1 MSRKLAR
8 TNTGVLTTAAAERQ
22 AREDGQGFNRRG
34 PVVVEIDVGR
44 IVTNPDQPRRHFD
57 EADMEALKSSIAQHG
72 LAQPVGVQQL
82 GDGRFQLVFG
92 ERRFRAV
99 RALGH
104 PTIYAITVTGASDEL
119 ALIENVVRADLSP
132 FEEGDAY
139 ARLMERHGYRQEDVG
154 RIVGKDRVDIS
165 RALLISRLPQRIR
178 DEYPSHRPARYRLVE
193 IARLKGEGEQLRGW
207 DALVMEMSRR
217 SADEDAPAPAA
228 AKPRSNAVPT
238 GSALPKPL
246 AKAVFGARQT
256 VASVREQGL
265 TLADIDRETLRAI
278 RDDIDAILN
287 AGPNAGKGRGG
298 E

>member
-22 AREDGQGFNRRG
+22 AREEGQGFNRRG

-104 PTIYAITVTGASDEL
+104 PTIYAVTVTGASDEL

-178 DEYPSHRPARYRLVE
+178 DEYPLHRPARYRLVE

-207 DALVMEMSRR
+207 DALVGEMTRR
-217 SADEDAPAPAA
+217 AADEDAPAPAPTA
-228 AKPRSNAVPT
+228 ALPGRSAAPT

-246 AKAVFGARQT
+246 AKAMFGALQT
-256 VASVREQGL
+256 VATVRAQGL
-265 TLADIDRETLRAI
+265 ALADIDRETLRAI

-287 AGPNAGKGRGG
+287 AG
-298 E
+298 

>member
-104 PTIYAITVTGASDEL
+104 PTIYAVTVTGASDEL

-165 RALLISRLPQRIR
+165 RALLIRRLPQRIR
-178 DEYPSHRPARYRLVE
+178 DEYPLHRPARYRLVE

-207 DALVMEMSRR
+207 DALVNEMTRR
-217 SADEDAPAPAA
+217 SANEETPAPAA
-228 AKPRSNAVPT
+228 AKPRSNAIPT

-265 TLADIDRETLRAI
+265 ALADIDRETLRAI

>member
-104 PTIYAITVTGASDEL
+104 PTIYAVTVTGASDEL

-178 DEYPSHRPARYRLVE
+178 DEYPLHRPARYRLVE
-193 IARLKGEGEQLRGW
+193 IARRKGEGEQLRGW
-207 DALVMEMSRR
+207 DALVAEMTRR
-217 SADEDAPAPAA
+217 SADAEDTPSPAA
-228 AKPRSNAVPT
+228 ARPRSNAVPT

-246 AKAVFGARQT
+246 AKAMFGARQT
-256 VASVREQGL
+256 VAAVREQGL
-265 TLADIDRETLRAI
+265 ALADIDRETLRAI
-278 RDDIDAILN
+278 RDDIDAILT
-287 AGPNAGKGRGG
+287 AGEGRGG
-298 E
+298 G

>member
-22 AREDGQGFNRRG
+22 AREEGQGFNRRG

-72 LAQPVGVQQL
+72 LAQPIGVQQL

-104 PTIYAITVTGASDEL
+104 PTIYAVTVTGASDEL

-178 DEYPSHRPARYRLVE
+178 DEYPLHRPARYRLVE

-207 DALVMEMSRR
+207 DALVTEMTRR
-217 SADEDAPAPAA
+217 STDGEDAPAPAV
-228 AKPRSNAVPT
+228 AKPRSGAVPT

-246 AKAVFGARQT
+246 AKAMFGARQT
-256 VASVREQGL
+256 VASVRERGL
-265 TLADIDRETLRAI
+265 ALADIDRETLRAI

-287 AGPNAGKGRGG
+287 AGKGRGG

>member
-22 AREDGQGFNRRG
+22 AREEGQGFNRRG
-34 PVVVEIDVGR
+34 PVVVEIDIGR

-104 PTIYAITVTGASDEL
+104 PTIYAVTVTGASDEL

-178 DEYPSHRPARYRLVE
+178 DEYPLHRPARYRLVE
-193 IARLKGEGEQLRGW
+193 IARLKGEAEQLRGW
-207 DALVMEMSRR
+207 DALVREMTRR
-217 SADEDAPAPAA
+217 SADEDAPAPTTAR
-228 AKPRSNAVPT
+228 PRPSAGPT

-256 VASVREQGL
+256 VAAVREQGL
-265 TLADIDRETLRAI
+265 TLADIDRDTLRAI

-287 AGPNAGKGRGG
+287 AAPNAGKGRAGD
-298 E
+298 

>member
-8 TNTGVLTTAAAERQ
+8 TNTGVLATAAAERQ
-22 AREDGQGFNRRG
+22 AREEGQGFNRRG

-104 PTIYAITVTGASDEL
+104 PTIYAVTVTGASDEL

-178 DEYPSHRPARYRLVE
+178 DEYPLHRPARYRLVE

-207 DALVMEMSRR
+207 DALVAEMTRRTAGEDVPASTPTAARPGR
-217 SADEDAPAPAA
+217 SAA
-228 AKPRSNAVPT
+228 PT

-256 VASVREQGL
+256 VATVRAQGL
-265 TLADIDRETLRAI
+265 ALADIDRETLRAI

-287 AGPNAGKGRGG
+287 TGEGRAGG
-298 E
+298 

>member
-34 PVVVEIDVGR
+34 PVVVEIDVDR

-104 PTIYAITVTGASDEL
+104 PTIYAVTVTGASDEL

-178 DEYPSHRPARYRLVE
+178 DEYPLHRPARYRLVE

-207 DALVMEMSRR
+207 DALVAEMSRR
-217 SADEDAPAPAA
+217 AAAEETPTPAA
-228 AKPRSNAVPT
+228 AKPRANAAPT

-256 VASVREQGL
+256 VASVREKGL
-265 TLADIDRETLRAI
+265 ALADIDRETLRAI

>member
-22 AREDGQGFNRRG
+22 AREEGQGFNRRG

-104 PTIYAITVTGASDEL
+104 STIYAVTVTGASDEL

-178 DEYPSHRPARYRLVE
+178 DEYPLHRPARYRLVE
-193 IARLKGEGEQLRGW
+193 IARRKGEAEQLRGW
-207 DALVMEMSRR
+207 DALVMEMTRR
-217 SADEDAPAPAA
+217 SADEDAPAPTAA
-228 AKPRSNAVPT
+228 RPRPSAGPA

-246 AKAVFGARQT
+246 AKAMFGARQT
-256 VASVREQGL
+256 VAAVREQGL
-265 TLADIDRETLRAI
+265 TLADIDRDTLRAI

-287 AGPNAGKGRGG
+287 AGKGRAGD
-298 E
+298 

>member
-8 TNTGVLTTAAAERQ
+8 TNTGVLATAAAERQ

-99 RALGH
+99 RSLGH
-104 PTIYAITVTGASDEL
+104 PTIYAVTVTGASDEL

-178 DEYPSHRPARYRLVE
+178 DEYPLHRPARYRLVE

-207 DALVMEMSRR
+207 DALVNEMTRR
-217 SADEDAPAPAA
+217 SADEEAPAPAA
-228 AKPRSNAVPT
+228 AKPRSNAVTT

-256 VASVREQGL
+256 VAAVREQGL
-265 TLADIDRETLRAI
+265 ALADIDRETLRAI

-287 AGPNAGKGRGG
+287 AGKGRGG

>member
-1 MSRKLAR
+1 AHTRPG
-8 TNTGVLTTAAAERQ
+8 NTACAAPPGAGGPSAGGGGE
-22 AREDGQGFNRRG
+22 GSTRRG
-34 PVVVEIDVGR
+34 RVGGGIQLGR
-44 IVTNPDQPRRHFD
+44 TAPNPDQPRRHFD

-217 SADEDAPAPAA
+217 SADGAARAPAA
-228 AKPRSNAVPT
+228 SKTRSTARPPAHPT
-238 GSALPKPL
+238 PTPLPTPWSPALPPP
-246 AKAVFGARQT
+246 APRTAQPATR
-256 VASVREQGL
+256 
-265 TLADIDRETLRAI
+265 
-278 RDDIDAILN
+278 
-287 AGPNAGKGRGG
+287 
-298 E
+298 